1 MSQPRRG
8 DPAHSRRWPRYNFD
22 LPVRV
27 LLGRGTREVA
37 IPGRGTALNEGGLA
51 VDTDTKLRVGKCLYV
66 EFAPPFCK
74 LPLRVPIAVRN
85 VRGSIRGSRYGVEFV
100 SSDAL
105 GEQEIE
111 LFREILRS
119 ATRDLH

>member
-1 MSQPRRG
+1 MPQPRG
-8 DPAHSRRWPRYNFD
+8 SESSHLRRWPRYNFD

-27 LLGRGTREVA
+27 LLGRGTRGKA
-37 IPGRGTALNEGGLA
+37 LPGRGTALNEGGLA
-51 VDTDTKLRVGKCLYV
+51 VDVDTKLRVGKCLYV
-66 EFAPPFCK
+66 EFVPPYCK
-74 LPLRVPIAVRN
+74 LPLRVPAAVRN
-85 VRGSIRGSRYGVEFV
+85 VRGSRYGVEFV

-119 ATRDLH
+119 AARDLH